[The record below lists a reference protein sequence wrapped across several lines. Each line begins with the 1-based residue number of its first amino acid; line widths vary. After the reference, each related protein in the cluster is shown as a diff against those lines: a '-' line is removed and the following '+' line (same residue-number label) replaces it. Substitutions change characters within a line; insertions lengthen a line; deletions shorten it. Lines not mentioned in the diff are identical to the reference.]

1 MACCLLD
8 DLYDAHHPFVLVID
22 RVAVVDKAY
31 HNHWIGKRDDHL
43 QDARAVIR
51 RGQHRDRVPQ
61 AVLVL
66 TDPVDLRYQ
75 EARLV
80 DVKL

>member
-8 DLYDAHHPFVLVID
+8 DLDDAHHPFD
-22 RVAVVDKAY
+22 RVAVIDKAS
-31 HNHWIGKRDDHL
+31 HNHRIGKRDDYF
-43 QDARAVIR
+43 QDGRPVIR

-66 TDPVDLRYQ
+66 TDPIDL
-75 EARLV
+75 
-80 DVKL
+80 